1 MIENWTPLE
10 IVAGFAIVIGIGAPV
25 VYAWCDRWL
34 DRTRNKTVD
43 VVEESLSAG
52 KKEN

>member
-43 VVEESLSAG
+43 AVESLGAG